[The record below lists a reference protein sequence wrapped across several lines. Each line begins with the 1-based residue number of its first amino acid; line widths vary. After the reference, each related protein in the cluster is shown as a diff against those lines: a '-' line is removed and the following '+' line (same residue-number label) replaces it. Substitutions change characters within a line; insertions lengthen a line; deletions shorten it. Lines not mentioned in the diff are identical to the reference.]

1 MSRILKRP
9 MFRKGGS
16 AMEGVMSLAAP
27 RKQYNSGTD
36 PYEDRFMKLV
46 EKLREAGFTQQEA
59 IEEARER
66 LSEKKAYGGRI
77 GYQNGT
83 SFEDIIKDDEFG
95 SEVYD
100 LAKAAVGRDV
110 QQERSD
116 VLANLLIRGGLGL
129 VSGEGA
135 GKGTLGA
142 IATAFKKPT
151 EQALTEM
158 AALKQDPA
166 KMLTAKTLISQRGQE
181 RLAEI
186 QNRNKLLDAQ
196 KKAKI
201 IVGPQKEGETD
212 AEYAERVNTEAK
224 NIIMAPIDAAKKVDE
239 RFQIGRKDDKLKEY
253 KDDFNLTGDAA
264 ELYYQFEKNA
274 ATVREKTNKPVRG
287 FMKARPKG
295 AGIQYDGRNKQPGI
309 YYDPYNNNY
318 IEVIGGVATVI
329 PNPLTGV
336 GPMSEIP
343 DVGNKNIVEQ
353 TQPSLDDGLSDPMYG

>member
-9 MFRKGGS
+9 MFRKGGK
-16 AMEGVMSLAAP
+16 AMDGVMSLAAP
-27 RKQYNSGTD
+27 RKQYQ
-36 PYEDRFMKLV
+36 K
-46 EKLREAGFTQQEA
+46 
-59 IEEARER
+59 
-66 LSEKKAYGGRI
+66 
-77 GYQNGT
+77 GT
-83 SFEDIIKDDEFG
+83 SFEDIIKGDEFG
-95 SEVYD
+95 TEVYD
-100 LAKAAVGRDV
+100 LAKAAVGRDI

-196 KKAKI
+196 KKAKVI
-201 IVGPQKEGETD
+201 IGPQKEGETD
-212 AEYAERVNTEAK
+212 AEYAKRVNEEAK
-224 NIIMAPIDAAKKVDE
+224 NIIMAPIEAAKKVDE
-239 RFQIGRKDDKLKEY
+239 RFQQGRKDDKLKEY

-318 IEVIGGVATVI
+318 IEVKSGGENGAGIAIVI
-329 PNPLTGV
+329 PNPLTGIK
-336 GPMSEIP
+336 PMSEIP
-343 DVGNKNIVEQ
+343 DVGNKNIVQQQE
-353 TQPSLDDGLSDPMYG
+353 PRLDDGLSDAYYG

>member
-1 MSRILKRP
+1 

-16 AMEGVMSLAAP
+16 AMDGVMSLASP
-27 RKQYNSGTD
+27 RQNYQA
-36 PYEDRFMKLV
+36 
-46 EKLREAGFTQQEA
+46 AGPVKT
-59 IEEARER
+59 
-66 LSEKKAYGGRI
+66 
-77 GYQNGT
+77 
-83 SFEDIIKDDEFG
+83 FEDLVKDDEYLKEIYGIAQAGF
-95 SEVYD
+95 
-100 LAKAAVGRDV
+100 GRDI

-166 KMLTAKTLISQRGQE
+166 KMLIAKTAIEQKGAE

-186 QNRNKLLDAQ
+186 KQKNALLDAQ
-196 KKAKI
+196 KKAQI
-201 IVGPQKEGETD
+201 IVGPQKSGESD
-212 AEYAERVNTEAK
+212 ADYAARVNAEAGK
-224 NIIMAPIDAAKKVDE
+224 IIKESTYGVGS
-239 RFQIGRKDDKLKEY
+239 RFETARKDEKLKEY
-253 KDDFNLTGDAA
+253 KDDYNLTGDAA
-264 ELYYQFEKNA
+264 ELYFGFEKNA
-274 ATVREKTNKPVRG
+274 DKVRKATGQPVRG

-318 IEVIGGVATVI
+318 IEVKGGVATVI

-336 GPMSEIP
+336 KTMSEIP
-343 DVGNKNIVEQ
+343 DVGNKNIVQQQE
-353 TQPSLDDGLSDPMYG
+353 PRLDDGLSEPSYG